1 MTTAVTRSMPWS
13 AIESEELSNQNW
25 IQVAF
30 RNVEAGHREYRVFGE
45 VYGEPFS
52 EHYYSDT
59 DDTKR
64 LAYDY
69 YWEKLEQLQRVQTF
83 LFDHYEV
90 WDADFVDSN
99 CESCAV
105 KFAKERNLEWRGG
118 KSTDS
123 FTENSEE
130 LGAGASCTPSWAL
143 GETDYPQTC
152 GCGVY
157 LKTDFTPNGV
167 QYLLDNFPK
176 GIRQLY
182 GY

>member
-1 MTTAVTRSMPWS
+1 MTTAVSRVAPWS
-13 AIESEELSNQNW
+13 AIESEELNTQNW

-30 RNVEAGHREYRVFGE
+30 RNAGEGHREYRVFGE
-45 VYGEPFS
+45 LYGEPFS
-52 EHYYSDT
+52 EHFYT

-64 LAYDY
+64 LAYDF
-69 YWEKLEQLQRVQTF
+69 YWEQLGKIEKVQTF

-90 WDADFVDSN
+90 WNQDFVDSS

-105 KFAKERNLEWRGG
+105 KFAQENKLEWRGG

-130 LGAGASCTPSWAL
+130 LGMGVSATPSWAL
-143 GETDYPQTC
+143 GETDYPNSC

-157 LKTDFTPNGV
+157 LETDFTAEGIQN
-167 QYLLDNFPK
+167 LLENFPK
-176 GIRQLY
+176 GVRALY